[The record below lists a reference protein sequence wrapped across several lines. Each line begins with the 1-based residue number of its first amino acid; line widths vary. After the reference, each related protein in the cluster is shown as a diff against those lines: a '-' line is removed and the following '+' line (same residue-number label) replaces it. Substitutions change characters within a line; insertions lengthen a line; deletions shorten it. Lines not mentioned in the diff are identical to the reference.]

1 MNLPSCLVLDRDGTL
16 IRERHYLS
24 HPDQVELLQGV
35 IQGLSQIRALG
46 MRLVV
51 VTNQSGIGRGY
62 FSSEDLEAVHDR
74 LHSLLAKGGVELDG
88 IYHCPHTPEDACACR
103 KPGTHMIEQAGKDL
117 GFSPRDTVV
126 VGDKP
131 CDIQLGKNVGAVT
144 ALVRSGYG
152 ARRSTMFECQ
162 PDLVIDSIADLAQIL
177 SAAQGTPSGALYE
190 QGGAW
195 S

>member
-1 MNLPSCLVLDRDGTL
+1 L

-24 HPDQVELLQGV
+24 HPDQVELLPGV

-46 MRLVV
+46 LRLVV

-62 FSSEDLEAVHDR
+62 FSPEVLEAVHDR

-88 IYHCPHTPEDACACR
+88 IYHCPHSPEEGCACR
-103 KPGTHMIEQAGKDL
+103 KPETQMLERAGKDL
-117 GFSPRDTVV
+117 GFKPKDTVV

-131 CDIQLGKNVGAVT
+131 CDILLGKNVGAVT

-152 ARRSTMFECQ
+152 ARRSTMSQCE
-162 PDLVIDSIADLAQIL
+162 PDLIIDSIADLAQIL
-177 SAAQGTPSGALYE
+177 SAAEGQPSGVLY
-190 QGGAW
+190 QKGGAW